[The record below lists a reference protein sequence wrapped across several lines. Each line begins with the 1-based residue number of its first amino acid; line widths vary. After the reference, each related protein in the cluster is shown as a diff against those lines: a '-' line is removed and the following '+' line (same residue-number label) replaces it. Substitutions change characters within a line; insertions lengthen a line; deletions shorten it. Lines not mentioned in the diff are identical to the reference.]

1 MCVCVANHNR
11 PEVYYYGN
19 GPTVRVLLSKQKLPS
34 GGLKPYKPQ
43 DKQTQTHTYLIT
55 FMGLYTAMV
64 PDYINKTFRR
74 QNSECVTAGPS
85 GPVQPTLSEQ
95 ESVGTQASSLLQ
107 LESASGLGARASD

>member
-1 MCVCVANHNR
+1 M
-11 PEVYYYGN
+11 YYYGN

-43 DKQTQTHTYLIT
+43 DNQTQTHTYLNT
-55 FMGLYTAMV
+55 FMELCMV

-74 QNSECVTAGPS
+74 QNSECLTAGPS

-95 ESVGTQASSLLQ
+95 ESVGIQASSLLQ
-107 LESASGLGARASD
+107 LGSASV